1 MFTKTL
7 MKTITKT
14 ANTLTKTTA
23 FGVGVASVVIDTA
36 KTSVFAAA
44 SVVVVGVGIVAA
56 SAFSSPAQAQPLATP
71 HPPVVQL
78 ASISTHPAPGG
89 T

>member
-1 MFTKTL
+1 MFTKSLNTL
-7 MKTITKT
+7 
-14 ANTLTKTTA
+14 NTLTKI
-23 FGVGVASVVIDTA
+23 FA
-36 KTSVFAAA
+36 KFVFATA